1 MSYTKKWRDQ
11 KLSFHYKR
19 LSKKFTRKEKTKQ
32 KIRKEFEGYH
42 VYIIVSAMFRYEICL
57 IMKVCLE
64 FYMKE
69 KTNERMICVQ
79 MKDWSFSIMVFIK
92 LYDCRIE
99 ERKVSIQQY

>member
-1 MSYTKKWRDQ
+1 MYVLNLLCVCDNILIIHKGTNVIHKEMARQ

-69 KTNERMICVQ
+69 ENDLCANERL
-79 MKDWSFSIMVFIK
+79 VFLHYG
-92 LYDCRIE
+92 LY
-99 ERKVSIQQY
+99 